1 MQRRLTIFD
10 AVVTVLDRPPDDER
24 TTTSSE
30 LLTALT
36 VTSGQLIA
44 FSLSR
49 AGRTSIA
56 PMIIVLMRPVR

>member
-24 TTTSSE
+24 KTTSSE
-30 LLTALT
+30 LLT

>member
-1 MQRRLTIFD
+1 MLRRAGPRARGGHRLASTEQK
-10 AVVTVLDRPPDDER
+10 A
-24 TTTSSE
+24 TSSE

-36 VTSGQLIA
+36 VTSGQLIP

-56 PMIIVLMRPVR
+56 P